1 MPEIRIKKQRKL
13 INALVGIAIISIT
26 GISSAYAI
34 GIINPLAT
42 VFDQWQEQLSS
53 LNNYI
58 SSIVARKLDD
68 LSESVQGDLQAAVH
82 ESVGELGLPDAT
94 EVREKVEEI
103 AANGDNT
110 VNSVDKTTNEV
121 DRQITRGAASSTL
134 GKDGQQR
141 TKIQVQKTED
151 SIEQVQSDGEAAQG
165 EVVTQ
170 NVMKRIAKQNTQ
182 TAAMLG
188 AMRTD
193 GLKLQ
198 QSQELANLNLTNISR
213 SLDGQNQARQK
224 ESVGQGFSNLR
235 TASQARLF

>member
-1 MPEIRIKKQRKL
+1 VVKEFMNQKRRVVIFIGVL
-13 INALVGIAIISIT
+13 TITTIS
-26 GISSAYAI
+26 ISSAYALEI
-34 GIINPLAT
+34 SNPLAK
-42 VFDQWQEQLSS
+42 VFDEWQEQLGS
-53 LNNYI
+53 LDKYI
-58 SSIVARKLDD
+58 SSTVSHKLND
-68 LSESVQGDLQAAVH
+68 LSKSIRGDLQAAVN
-82 ESVGELGLPDAT
+82 ESVGALGLPDST

-103 AANGDNT
+103 AISND
-110 VNSVDKTTNEV
+110 S

-134 GKDGQQR
+134 GQDGQQR
-141 TKIQVQKTED
+141 TKTQVQKTED
-151 SIEQVQSDGEAAQG
+151 SIEQVQSDGEVAQG

-182 TAAMLG
+182 TAAILG